1 MITVCAIISGCTS
14 YYDFEAF
21 GHERSEWLRTFLELE
36 NGIPSHDTFRRFWT
50 NCEPARMN
58 ALFMEWVDGLTD
70 ESLDGDGVHI
80 DGKCL
85 RRALTEDGRQPC
97 IVSAYSSRGR
107 IVIGQVK
114 ADEKS
119 NEIKAIPDLLDQLF
133 LIGAIVTIDAAGCQ
147 KKIVRKI
154 TDRHGDYLI
163 SPKGNQERMH
173 DEIRELFEMSFR
185 NGRSDF
191 VSYTET
197 TSGHGRVEKRT
208 CWQTDYL
215 DWFQDKPKW
224 AGLNSV
230 CMIESER
237 TIRKTGNTTT
247 ERRFFISSLPV
258 NPKKALHVA
267 VQHWDVENP
276 LHWTLDMVFDED
288 HSRARAG
295 YAAENLAIMRHIVY
309 DMIRMDKV
317 TKGGMSRKKK
327 ALTWNAEKLLQAL
340 LAA

>member
-97 IVSAYSSRGR
+97 IVSAYSS
-107 IVIGQVK
+107 
-114 ADEKS
+114 
-119 NEIKAIPDLLDQLF
+119 
-133 LIGAIVTIDAAGCQ
+133 
-147 KKIVRKI
+147 
-154 TDRHGDYLI
+154 
-163 SPKGNQERMH
+163 
-173 DEIRELFEMSFR
+173 
-185 NGRSDF
+185 
-191 VSYTET
+191 TET

-237 TIRKTGNTTT
+237 TIKKTGNTTT

-267 VQHWDVENP
+267 VQH
-276 LHWTLDMVFDED
+276 
-288 HSRARAG
+288 
-295 YAAENLAIMRHIVY
+295 
-309 DMIRMDKV
+309 
-317 TKGGMSRKKK
+317 
-327 ALTWNAEKLLQAL
+327 
-340 LAA
+340 